1 MSVTLLCRGVGSQY
15 RGKAGTGR
23 HSLAALFVNSA
34 DYNPCAT
41 VFVANWMV
49 AVKMGRRA
57 KGHNAALLRRIREV
71 AVDVPSQ
78 ATV

>member
-1 MSVTLLCRGVGSQY
+1 M
-15 RGKAGTGR
+15 
-23 HSLAALFVNSA
+23 FVNS
-34 DYNPCAT
+34 DVT

-49 AVKMGRRA
+49 AVKTGRRA
-57 KGHNAALLRRIREV
+57 KGHNAALLRRIPEI

>member
-1 MSVTLLCRGVGSQY
+1 MGSQC
-15 RGKAGTGR
+15 RGKADTGGLP
-23 HSLAALFVNSA
+23 LACEPYDSA
-34 DYNPCAT
+34 EYRPDAT
-41 VFVANWMV
+41 AFVANWMV

-57 KGHNAALLRRIREV
+57 KGHNAALLKRIHEI